1 MHPVADRP
9 LSRAVLEIERH
20 VSAAGWDQPMQLFA
34 LVPTTA
40 LLEAEPALAGQI
52 GEDASNALTP
62 VMQEGLPPGAD
73 EEGLADMLARI
84 EWPDAV
90 SGCAVSLE
98 RVVLPG
104 GAEEPADVFAAA
116 DDPRRHEVRMVAG
129 VLRDGE
135 RYGAVRLRSHDE
147 DEAVLTGTDLV
158 PTLCE
163 VLALTFAPGAD
174 DLDGAGTF
182 DGVGGGSGDGPGR
195 DPGEGP
201 GGGPGDG
208 VGDGSSDGEES
219 QR

>member
-1 MHPVADRP
+1 MHPVAERP
-9 LSRAVLEIERH
+9 LSRAVVEIERH

-40 LLEAEPALAGQI
+40 LLEAEPGLEAELGT
-52 GEDASNALTP
+52 DAANELTP
-62 VMQEGLPPGAD
+62 VMQDGLPAGAD
-73 EEGLADMLARI
+73 EEGLATALARV

-104 GAEEPADVFAAA
+104 DAEEPTDVFAASK
-116 DDPRRHEVRMVAG
+116 DPRKHEVRMVAG

-147 DEAVLTGTDLV
+147 DEAVLVGTDLV

-174 DLDGAGTF
+174 DLDDTGDDTGHASGE
-182 DGVGGGSGDGPGR
+182 GSGDVSG
-195 DPGEGP
+195 
-201 GGGPGDG
+201 
-208 VGDGSSDGEES
+208 DGEES